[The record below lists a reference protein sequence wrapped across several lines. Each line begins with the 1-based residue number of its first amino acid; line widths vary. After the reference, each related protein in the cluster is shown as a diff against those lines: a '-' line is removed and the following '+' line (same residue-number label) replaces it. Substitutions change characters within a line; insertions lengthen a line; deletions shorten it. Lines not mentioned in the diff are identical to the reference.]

1 MKTIIASRK
10 LELTDGM
17 RDYIQKKLS
26 KLDKFF
32 GDDAEARVTVSVEK
46 DRQKV
51 EATIYSQNTIFRVEE
66 ITEDMYKTMDKVIS
80 SIERKIRKN
89 KSKLEKR
96 MKNAS
101 FDIIPVVE
109 PETEEPEEKEFNV
122 VKRKLFTTKPMSSE
136 EAILQMNLLGHAFYV
151 FKDAETAETN
161 IVYKRKDGNYG
172 IIEVS

>member
-101 FDIIPVVE
+101 FDMIPVVE